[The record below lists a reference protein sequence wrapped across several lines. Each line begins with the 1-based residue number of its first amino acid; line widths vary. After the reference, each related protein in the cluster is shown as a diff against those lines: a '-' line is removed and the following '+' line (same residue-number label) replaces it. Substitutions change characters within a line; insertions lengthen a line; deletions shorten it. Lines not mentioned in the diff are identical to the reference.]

1 MPQKSA
7 ETLLFRP
14 SQAAFYLGLSV
25 STLAKMRMRGDGPPY
40 VKIGSR
46 AIAYDRSDL
55 EDWIRIRKIRSTSEG
70 PGEKW

>member
-40 VKIGSR
+40 IKLGQR
-46 AIAYDRSDL
+46 AVAYDL
-55 EDWIRIRKIRSTSEG
+55 EDLNEWIVQRRRKNTSEVRRDG
-70 PGEKW
+70 S